1 VKRREF
7 IAGLGSVTAWPV
19 VAQAQ
24 QPPVPVIGYLDHAS
38 RDARREAIAA
48 VHRGLGETGFV
59 EGRNVAIEYRWAE
72 DHNDQLHSLADDLA
86 RRNVD
91 VIMTFNTT
99 SALAVQAAT
108 KSIPVVFIVGSDPVE
123 DGLVA
128 SLSRPGGNL
137 TGISTLQV
145 AVMAKRLE
153 LLHKLLPAAASIA
166 VLLNPSNRAFA
177 EAETKELQGAADLL
191 GMRLLLVH
199 ANKTGEFVPAFNKI
213 VGEGASGLLISG
225 DPLFN
230 NQPEQIVELAAHY
243 RLPTVYRGREA
254 AVAGGLISY
263 GTDFPD
269 AYRQTGVYAGRILKG
284 TKPTDLPVQQVTKIE
299 LVINLTTAKALGL
312 TIPET
317 LLATADEVIQ

>member
-1 VKRREF
+1 VNRREF
-7 IAGLGSVTAWPV
+7 IAGLGSAATWPLLAR
-19 VAQAQ
+19 AQRPA
-24 QPPVPVIGYLDHAS
+24 VPVIGYLDHGS
-38 RDARREAIAA
+38 RDARGEAIAA
-48 VHRGLGETGFV
+48 VHRGLGDTGFV

-72 DHNDQLHSLADDLA
+72 DHNDQLPGLAGDLA

-91 VIMTFNTT
+91 VIMTFNT
-99 SALAVQAAT
+99 SGALAAQAAT

-128 SLSRPGGNL
+128 SLSRPGANL

-145 AVMAKRLE
+145 EVMA
-153 LLHKLLPAAASIA
+153 
-166 VLLNPSNRAFA
+166 LNPTNRAFA
-177 EAETKELQGAADLL
+177 EAETKELQGAADQL
-191 GMRLLLVH
+191 GVRLLVAH
-199 ANKTGEFVPAFNKI
+199 ANETGEFASAFTKI
-213 VGEGASGLLISG
+213 VGEGASGLLMSG

-230 NQPEQIVELAAHY
+230 NQPEQIVELAAHH

-254 AVAGGLISY
+254 ALAGGLMSY

-284 TKPTDLPVQQVTKIE
+284 AKPADLPVQQVTKIE
-299 LVINLTTAKALGL
+299 LVVNLKTAKALGL